1 MAESALADSSFA
13 REEGTPFAV
22 RLFGRLE
29 LVVEGQPLPRLRS
42 RRGEWLLALL
52 ILRAGQPVE
61 RAWLAGLFWPE
72 STEARARYNLRRT
85 LVDLRDALGTQ
96 AGRLTSPTPR
106 TLSVDLA

>member
-1 MAESALADSSFA
+1 MAEPALAESSFA
-13 REEGTPFAV
+13 PAAATSFAV

-29 LVVEGQPLPRLRS
+29 LEVEGQPLPRLRP

-61 RAWLAGLFWPE
+61 REWLASLFWPE

-85 LVDLRDALGTQ
+85 LVDLRDTLGTQ
-96 AGRLTSPTPR
+96 ARRLASATPR
-106 TLSVDLA
+106 TLS